1 VARRFTYR
9 RVKIHRNHPVAELAD
24 VIGARKQ
31 TIGRW
36 IAAGLP
42 TTDRKRRY
50 LIRGVDIHA
59 FMQERRLERD
69 LVSLD
74 WFGGRA
80 RKDTLTL
87 L

>member
-1 VARRFTYR
+1 M
-9 RVKIHRNHPVAELAD
+9 
-24 VIGARKQ
+24 
-31 TIGRW
+31 
-36 IAAGLP
+36 
-42 TTDRKRRY
+42 DRGWASDKRPEAPN

-80 RKDTLTL
+80 RGKAL
-87 L
+87 